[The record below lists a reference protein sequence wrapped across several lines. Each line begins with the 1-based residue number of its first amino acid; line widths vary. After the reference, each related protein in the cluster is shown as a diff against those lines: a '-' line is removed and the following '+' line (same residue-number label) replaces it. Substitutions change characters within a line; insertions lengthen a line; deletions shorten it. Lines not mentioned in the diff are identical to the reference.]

1 MKEYITYLKLEFKR
15 SITILPTIIGSM
27 VFMLLFIVGISVLI
41 SNYIY
46 KSNLFEPIT
55 VGIVI
60 PEDEIQAKSIA
71 RLISTIDSVNK
82 TSEFEYMSEL
92 EARYKIERGELEV
105 AILLDHEFFETV
117 YAGYNAPAKILFSE
131 ESSLN
136 SEVFLDLL
144 NAAESIIRT
153 TEAGAYSIAD
163 LRTYYEAETSWS
175 DVAST
180 SFIQYLETA
189 LMRGGLFSENILSS
203 IGNLSFFQY
212 YATLSLLC
220 FLLMNGLNYGYLYAP
235 NDKSVE
241 QRLRFIG
248 ISNFK
253 ITLTKVIILS
263 SSLWIFSIIIYLLG
277 LLLSKHMEISLLT
290 FDLGIFIKL
299 IPVLFSIATYIHWTY
314 ILSGKRNQGGIL
326 LFFTN
331 LFMIICSGGIIPLA
345 YMPKAIESI
354 ARYLPFSYWNQ
365 YIAKAVFDRL
375 SAKDVLLAIC
385 IGLVFILL
393 GEVKSWKDI

>member
-1 MKEYITYLKLEFKR
+1 MKDYMTYLKLEFKR

-41 SNYIY
+41 SNYLY

-60 PEDEIQAKSIA
+60 PEDEKQGESIA
-71 RLISTIDSVNK
+71 RLISTIESVNK

-92 EARYKIERGELEV
+92 EARSKIENKELEV

-117 YAGYNAPAKILFSE
+117 YAGYNAPAKILISE

-136 SEVFLDLL
+136 SEVFIELL

-163 LRTYYEAETSWS
+163 MKTYYEVESSWS
-175 DVAST
+175 DIAST
-180 SFIQYLETA
+180 FFLQYMEIA

-203 IGNLSFFQY
+203 IGNLSVFQY
-212 YATLSLLC
+212 YATLSLLA
-220 FLLMNGLNYGYLYAP
+220 FLLMIGLNYGYLYAP
-235 NDKSVE
+235 SDRTVE

-253 ITLTKVIILS
+253 ITLTKIIILTS
-263 SSLWIFSIIIYLLG
+263 NLWVFSTLIYLLG
-277 LLLSKHMEISLLT
+277 FFLSKQMNLSLFI
-290 FDLGIFIKL
+290 FDFAFPIKV
-299 IPVLFSIATYIHWTY
+299 IPVLFSIAAYIHAIYT
-314 ILSGKRNQGGIL
+314 LSGKKNQSSMLL
-326 LFFTN
+326 LFTN
-331 LFMIICSGGIIPLA
+331 IFLIICSGGVVPLA
-345 YMPKAIESI
+345 YMPKLVQNIG
-354 ARYLPFSYWNQ
+354 RYLPFTFWNQ
-365 YIAKAVFDRL
+365 YIAKTVFDQLYAR
-375 SAKDVLLAIC
+375 DVLVAFFV
-385 IGLVFILL
+385 GLIFILL
-393 GEVKSWKDI
+393 GEVKSWKDT

>member
-1 MKEYITYLKLEFKR
+1 MKDYITYFKLEFKR

-55 VGIVI
+55 VGVVI
-60 PEDEIQAKSIA
+60 PEDETQGKSIA
-71 RLISTIDSVNK
+71 RLVSNIDSVNK

-92 EARYKIERGELEV
+92 EARSKIENGELEV

-136 SEVFLDLL
+136 SEVFIDLL
-144 NAAESIIRT
+144 NATESIIRT
-153 TEAGAYSIAD
+153 TEAGAYSMAD
-163 LRTYYEAETSWS
+163 LRTYHEVETSWS

-180 SFIQYLETA
+180 FFIQYIETA
-189 LMRGGLFSENILSS
+189 LMRGGLFSERILSS
-203 IGNLSFFQY
+203 MGNLSVFQY

-235 NDKSVE
+235 SGKSVE
-241 QRLRFIG
+241 QRLRFVG
-248 ISNFK
+248 ISNLK
-253 ITLTKVIILS
+253 ITFTKIMILT

-277 LLLSKHMEISLLT
+277 SLLSGQMNLSLFT
-290 FDLGIFIKL
+290 FDFAFSIKV
-299 IPVLFSIATYIHWTY
+299 IPVLFSIATYIHVIYT
-314 ILSGKRNQGGIL
+314 LSGKRNQSSMLL
-326 LFFTN
+326 LFTN
-331 LFMIICSGGIIPLA
+331 IFMIICSGGIIPLA
-345 YMPKAIESI
+345 YMPRLVQSI
-354 ARYLPFSYWNQ
+354 GRYLPFSFWNQ
-365 YIAKAVFDRL
+365 YIAKTVFDQLYAKDILVAVFISL
-375 SAKDVLLAIC
+375 I
-385 IGLVFILL
+385 FILL
-393 GEVKSWKDI
+393 GAVNSWEDI

>member
-1 MKEYITYLKLEFKR
+1 MKDYMTYLKLEFKR

-60 PEDEIQAKSIA
+60 PEDEKQGESIA
-71 RLISTIDSVNK
+71 RLISTIESVNK

-92 EARYKIERGELEV
+92 EARSKIENKELEV

-117 YAGYNAPAKILFSE
+117 YAGYNAPAKILISE

-136 SEVFLDLL
+136 SDVFLDLL
-144 NAAESIIRT
+144 NAAESIIKT

-163 LRTYYEAETSWS
+163 LQTYYEVETSWS

-180 SFIQYLETA
+180 FFIQYLETA
-189 LMRGGLFSENILSS
+189 LMRGSLFSENILSS
-203 IGNLSFFQY
+203 IGNLSLFQY
-212 YATLSLLC
+212 YASLSLLC

-241 QRLRFIG
+241 HRLRFIG
-248 ISNFK
+248 ISNIK
-253 ITLTKVIILS
+253 ISLTKIIILS
-263 SSLWIFSIIIYLLG
+263 SSLWIFSIIVYLLG
-277 LLLSKHMEISLLT
+277 ILLSKQMNLSLLT

-326 LFFTN
+326 LFFAN

-345 YMPKAIESI
+345 YMPKVIGSI
-354 ARYLPFSYWNQ
+354 GRYLPFSFWNQ
-365 YIAKAVFDRL
+365 YIAKTVFENL
-375 SAKDVLLAIC
+375 SAKDVLVTLFISL
-385 IGLVFILL
+385 IFILL

>member
-1 MKEYITYLKLEFKR
+1 MKDYMTYLKLEFKR

-41 SNYIY
+41 SNYLY

-60 PEDEIQAKSIA
+60 PEDEKQGESIA
-71 RLISTIDSVNK
+71 RLISTIESVNK

-92 EARYKIERGELEV
+92 EARSKIENKELEV

-117 YAGYNAPAKILFSE
+117 YAGYNAPAKILISE

-136 SEVFLDLL
+136 SEVFIELL

-153 TEAGAYSIAD
+153 TEAAAYSIAD
-163 LRTYYEAETSWS
+163 MQTYYEVESSWS
-175 DVAST
+175 DIAST
-180 SFIQYLETA
+180 FFLQYMEIA

-203 IGNLSFFQY
+203 IGNLSVFQY
-212 YATLSLLC
+212 YATLSLLA
-220 FLLMNGLNYGYLYAP
+220 FLLMIGLNYGYLYAP
-235 NDKSVE
+235 SDRTVE

-253 ITLTKVIILS
+253 ITLTKIIILTS
-263 SSLWIFSIIIYLLG
+263 NLWVFSTLIYLLG
-277 LLLSKHMEISLLT
+277 FFLSKQMNLSLFI
-290 FDLGIFIKL
+290 FDFAFPIKV
-299 IPVLFSIATYIHWTY
+299 IPVLFSIAAYIHAIYT
-314 ILSGKRNQGGIL
+314 LSGKKNQSSMLL
-326 LFFTN
+326 LFTN
-331 LFMIICSGGIIPLA
+331 IFLIICSGGVVPLA
-345 YMPKAIESI
+345 YMPKLVQNIG
-354 ARYLPFSYWNQ
+354 RYLPFTFWNQ
-365 YIAKAVFDRL
+365 YIAKTVFDQLYAR
-375 SAKDVLLAIC
+375 DVLVAFFV
-385 IGLVFILL
+385 GLIFILL